1 MTLLLLFPH
10 SGSALGSAIVDK
22 VARMLRVRLVEAGGN
37 RVETFTTNTSPSR
50 ATVLAMIDDFA
61 ELVYVRTGDL
71 DALTCVRAEGIR
83 LGAATLIAQRVAI
96 EIELSYA
103 PEEIGETAAAAIAVR
118 REEQT
123 ADLDA
128 LVAQAEQCRSEGD
141 GDGGESHG
149 RTDPAWRFPYSP
161 VLRF

>member
-10 SGSALGSAIVDK
+10 SGSALGGAIVDK
-22 VARMLRVRLVEAGGN
+22 VARMLRVRLVEPGGN
-37 RVETFTTNTSPSR
+37 RVETFTTSTSPSR

-61 ELVYVRTGDL
+61 EIVYTRTGDL
-71 DALTCVRAEGIR
+71 DALVCERAEGIR
-83 LGAATLIAQRVAI
+83 LAAATLIAQRVAI

-118 REEQT
+118 RDEQI
-123 ADLDA
+123 ADLDV
-128 LVAQAEQCRSEGD
+128 LVTQADQCRSAG
-141 GDGGESHG
+141 GGGGESSG
-149 RTDPAWRFPYSP
+149 RDDPAWRFPVST